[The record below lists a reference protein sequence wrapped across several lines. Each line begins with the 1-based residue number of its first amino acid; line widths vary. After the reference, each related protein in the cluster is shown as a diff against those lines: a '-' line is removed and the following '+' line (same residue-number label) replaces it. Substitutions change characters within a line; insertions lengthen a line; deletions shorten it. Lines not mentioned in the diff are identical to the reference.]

1 MELSM
6 ALEASRQS
14 EQEDALRSYKP
25 RKQDNVDIDAF
36 GVRTP
41 PLPPS
46 LPHSLP
52 EPQHQGLNQG

>member
-1 MELSM
+1 M